1 MPTFAEI
8 DELVLELALSRDS
21 LAPLAGSVR
30 GPDSPA
36 SRRASNVPSLPP
48 SRAWIEKWIESP
60 ANFERLALSS
70 RSTEVD
76 LVDLLTSSTRSLDEI
91 YEVYL

>member
-1 MPTFAEI
+1 MPDFLHKHDRLCFVELLTDFCYNCRRHQILTRRNFQARLRNFANFRR

-48 SRAWIEKWIESP
+48 SRAWIEK
-60 ANFERLALSS
+60 
-70 RSTEVD
+70 
-76 LVDLLTSSTRSLDEI
+76 
-91 YEVYL
+91 